1 MNAISMYCYTSVVK
15 VDLVCD
21 IQKKLHVSFITR
33 IGYTILSWENALT
46 KWRCFLVSMKI

>member
-1 MNAISMYCYTSVVK
+1 MNAISIYCYTYVAK
-15 VDLVCD
+15 VDLAFG

-33 IGYTILSWENALT
+33 IDYIALFWVNDLT